1 MKGKRDNFK
10 SEIQR
15 RLCML
20 AEALGISNREFS
32 RKIGKSDNYIASM
45 NIDITVGA
53 VNNIYTAFPQT
64 NLEFLVTGN
73 GEALKPE
80 PVSEELSSYLKT
92 EKAAL
97 KKENRELLIE
107 IGKLQGMLA
116 ESKKSSVRQAGHAGC
131 ADAKNLKLAK

>member
-92 EKAAL
+92 ENAAL
-97 KKENRELLIE
+97 KKENKELLIE

-116 ESKKSSVRQAGHAGC
+116 ESKKSSARQAGHAGC

>member
-10 SEIQR
+10 SEMQR
-15 RLCML
+15 RLCTL
-20 AEALGISNREFS
+20 AESLGVSNREFS
-32 RKIGKSDNYIASM
+32 RRIGKSDNYIATM
-45 NIDITVGA
+45 NIDITVGV

-80 PVSEELSSYLKT
+80 PVSEELSSFLKA
-92 EKAAL
+92 ENAAL

-116 ESKKSSVRQAGHAGC
+116 ESKKSSARQAGSAGC

>member
-53 VNNIYTAFPQT
+53 VN
-64 NLEFLVTGN
+64 
-73 GEALKPE
+73 KM
-80 PVSEELSSYLKT
+80 K
-92 EKAAL
+92 
-97 KKENRELLIE
+97 LLIW
-107 IGKLQGMLA
+107 
-116 ESKKSSVRQAGHAGC
+116 
-131 ADAKNLKLAK
+131 